1 MLVSKSRPR
10 SARDTVPTVNA
21 TRARPTTRSLAPKR
35 GGQSAEVG
43 GSSGL
48 HPDAEEEAALAAYL
62 AKIREGKRMHEVAP
76 RAAAAVATPIVAP
89 PSSPTT
95 STRVGS
101 GRRAWKKFV
110 PLTGAVALELA
121 SQLPQAESFGMS
133 CTCPEDNDNQFCTM
147 MYVDHASPWISIVAV
162 SVIIIAVLASALL
175 FYSAPRV
182 RSFVNRRVRPVA
194 DDTTVA
200 TPPTTCA
207 QSESSDSDGND
218 PPAPLVEAWA
228 HRSATGR
235 VISIKRL
242 RSLCRCICIGHS
254 GVGTIGP
261 RLQPQR

>member
-1 MLVSKSRPR
+1 M
-10 SARDTVPTVNA
+10 
-21 TRARPTTRSLAPKR
+21 
-35 GGQSAEVG
+35 
-43 GSSGL
+43 

-147 MYVDHASPWISIVAV
+147 MYVDNEVPWISLI
-162 SVIIIAVLASALL
+162 
-175 FYSAPRV
+175 
-182 RSFVNRRVRPVA
+182 
-194 DDTTVA
+194 TVA
-200 TPPTTCA
+200 IVFA
-207 QSESSDSDGND
+207 VF
-218 PPAPLVEAWA
+218 APVF
-228 HRSATGR
+228 
-235 VISIKRL
+235 IF
-242 RSLCRCICIGHS
+242 
-254 GVGTIGP
+254 
-261 RLQPQR
+261 